1 MNSVF
6 APNIRRRHKINDIT
20 FPYEE
25 PMRAPVKNWRF
36 VAAFWII
43 ITLIPL
49 YSPASAPANDVD
61 LYLQIK
67 ENIGLFGTIYR
78 EINSKY
84 VDEIDPEKFMRAGI
98 EGMLGTL
105 DPYTTYMDD
114 QAASDLHIMTAG
126 QYGGVGIE
134 IGVRGKDKVLTVIAP
149 MEDTPAQRVGIHPG
163 DRVVEIEGQSA
174 IGFTTDQAAGL
185 LRGDP
190 GTKVSITVERIGVSD
205 PLKFTMERALI
216 AVKDVTF
223 SGIVSDGVGYIKLAR
238 FSRNAGEEVRKA
250 ITDLQTRGMTSLI
263 LDLRRNPGG
272 LLPSAVEVT
281 QNFVPK
287 GVEIVS
293 TLGRDPDSKRDYNT
307 QLDPVAPDVPMI
319 VLVDEGSASAS
330 EIVAGA
336 LQDLDRAVIVGKT
349 TFGKGLVQTLVDFKE
364 GKALKITTARYYTP
378 SGRLIQKLDYFGDD
392 KDTVIRTGAQDST
405 ARKVQYF
412 TKAGRVVYGGGGI
425 TPDLEVALPLL
436 DRYETELIR
445 EGLPYDFAAQYLA
458 HHPDKKDAL
467 ITPEITEEFRQFLI
481 ERKFVYKND
490 LEQKV
495 QEVLTQAQDDQ
506 SLGADIKASLQD
518 LKSELE
524 AARPDYFA
532 QHDHYIGDALNREMA
547 GLLTGNR
554 GRIMATMQ
562 DDSQMQAALA
572 LLHDPGQQKSYLAPP
587 EHALKKAE

>member
-1 MNSVF
+1 MTATVRRWHYLVVF
-6 APNIRRRHKINDIT
+6 WLIILLAPT
-20 FPYEE
+20 MP
-25 PMRAPVKNWRF
+25 
-36 VAAFWII
+36 VAA
-43 ITLIPL
+43 TPT
-49 YSPASAPANDVD
+49 NDVD

-134 IGVRGKDKVLTVIAP
+134 IGVRGKDKVLTVITP

-174 IGFTTDQAAGL
+174 IGFTTDQAAAL

-205 PLKFTMERALI
+205 PLKFTLERALI
-216 AVKDVTF
+216 TVKDVTF
-223 SGIVSDGVGYIKLAR
+223 AGIVSDGVGYIKLAK

-250 ITDLQTRGMTSLI
+250 VTDLQTRGMTSLI

-293 TLGRDPDSKRDYNT
+293 TLGRDIDSRRAYNS
-307 QLDPVAPDVPMI
+307 QMDPVAPDVPMI

-378 SGRLIQKLDYFGDD
+378 SGRLIQKLDYFGDE
-392 KDTVIRTGAQDST
+392 KESVIRIGAQDST
-405 ARKVQYF
+405 SRKAQYF
-412 TKAGRVVYGGGGI
+412 TKTGRVVYGGGGI
-425 TPDLEVALPLL
+425 TPDLEVALPQL

-445 EGLPYDFAAQYLA
+445 EGLPYEFAAQYLA
-458 HHPDKKDAL
+458 HHMDKKDAL

-481 ERKFVYKND
+481 EHKFVYKND

-495 QEVLTQAQDDQ
+495 QEVLTQSEGDQ
-506 SLGADIKASLQD
+506 SLGTEVHTSLQD

-524 AARPDYFA
+524 ASRPDYFA
-532 QHDHYIGDALNREMA
+532 QHDHYISDALNREMA

-554 GRIMATMQ
+554 GRIMASMH
-562 DDSQMQAALA
+562 DDSQIQAALT
-572 LLHDPGQQKSYLAPP
+572 LLHDPEQQKGYLTPP
-587 EHALKKAE
+587 EHALKKTE